1 MRRVAVIGCIKCKQA
16 IAEICVEEVQ
26 ETEPDTFVPQV
37 DEMRQ
42 YFGIPPYYC
51 AKCVEANLEEANND

>member
-1 MRRVAVIGCIKCKQA
+1 MKRVAVICCLKCKQA

-26 ETEPDTFVPQV
+26 EPEPDTFVPQI

-51 AKCVEANLEEANND
+51 AKCVEEGDEE